1 MRGIE
6 NLYLG
11 VPRLLWN
18 RQCKEGHA
26 VGRTYTEQA
35 LASIKGFKSEPAYQ
49 VSQEW
54 GYLIEDNC
62 EFWLKVPEERM
73 VNGVLKTSSLLNTTT
88 SECSAPNVCHP
99 APTPTP
105 TPRVSP
111 SCQTPCV
118 RYGDA
123 PRRSRV
129 PGAWEL

>member
-1 MRGIE
+1 M
-6 NLYLG
+6 
-11 VPRLLWN
+11 LWN
-18 RQCKEGHA
+18 RQCKEGQA

-88 SECSAPNVCHP
+88 SECSAPNVSHP
-99 APTPTP
+99 APTSC
-105 TPRVSP
+105 VS
-111 SCQTPCV
+111 SFCQIPCD

-129 PGAWEL
+129 PSAWEL